1 MSTTPTPTPRPLTPR
16 QASVLRMI
24 AAYIDA
30 NGWPPS
36 ITAIAADQLVCTSVV
51 RVNLRALERKGWIAR
66 GKVDG
71 RALPRAIEV
80 VHRLPVLSDG

>member
-1 MSTTPTPTPRPLTPR
+1 MSTPPARVPSPLTPR
-16 QASVLRMI
+16 QASVLHMI
-24 AAYIDA
+24 ASYIDK

-36 ITAIAADQLVCTSVV
+36 ISSIAADQLVCTSVV
-51 RVNLRALERKGWIAR
+51 RVNLRALEKKGWIAR

-80 VHRLPVLSDG
+80 VHRPPAVE